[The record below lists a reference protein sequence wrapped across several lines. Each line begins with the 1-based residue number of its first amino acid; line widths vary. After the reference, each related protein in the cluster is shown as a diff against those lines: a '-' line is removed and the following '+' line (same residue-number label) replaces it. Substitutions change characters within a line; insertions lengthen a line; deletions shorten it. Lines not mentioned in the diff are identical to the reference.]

1 MVKSG
6 GKWEMFLGHY
16 YHTIDE
22 KNRVVI
28 PSSFRGEIFGKVY
41 LTQGMEKCIFL
52 YPEEVWDKLYQ
63 KITALS
69 LTRKETREFSR
80 FFLAN
85 AIYLDLDGQGRIVL
99 PDYLKNYA
107 EINRQVVWVG
117 VGERLEIWAEEI
129 WKPYHE
135 EMEKKFSE
143 ITEQIVDTGI

>member
-6 GKWEMFLGHY
+6 RKWEMFLGHY

-28 PSSFRGEIFGKVY
+28 PSSFRGEISGKVY

-52 YPEEVWDKLYQ
+52 YPEEVWNRFYQ
-63 KITALS
+63 KITTLS

-85 AIYLDLDGQGRIVL
+85 ATCLDIDGQGRIVL

-129 WKPYHE
+129 WRPYHE
-135 EMEKKFSE
+135 EMGKKFGE
-143 ITEQIVDTGI
+143 LTEQIVDTGI

>member
-1 MVKSG
+1 VGESG
-6 GKWEMFLGHY
+6 KMFLGHY
-16 YHTIDE
+16 YHAIDE

-28 PSSFRGEIFGKVY
+28 PSSFRGEISGKVY
-41 LTQGMEKCIFL
+41 LTQGMERCIFL
-52 YPEEVWDKLYQ
+52 YPEEVWNRFYQ
-63 KITALS
+63 KIATLS

-85 AIYLDLDGQGRIVL
+85 ATCLDIDGQGRIIL

-129 WKPYHE
+129 WRPYHE
-135 EMEKKFSE
+135 EMGKKFGE
-143 ITEQIVDTGI
+143 LTEQIVDTGI

>member
-1 MVKSG
+1 
-6 GKWEMFLGHY
+6 MFLGHY
-16 YHTIDE
+16 YHTVDE

-28 PSSFRGEIFGKVY
+28 PSSFREEITGKVY

-52 YPEEVWDKLYQ
+52 YPEELWNKLYQ
-63 KITALS
+63 KISTLS

-117 VGERLEIWAEEI
+117 VGGTPGDLGGRNLETI
-129 WKPYHE
+129 
-135 EMEKKFSE
+135 S
-143 ITEQIVDTGI
+143 